1 MKFVI
6 TESQQ
11 ESLKNKVYQI
21 IDNMG
26 LKKAIKLVNGF
37 DNLVKVL
44 FDGDMSRVGELLEP
58 PYFMKLREL
67 EIPGQY
73 WKEIFSNI
81 FNQSVEVI
89 LTGTVYG
96 ENDYKIY
103 EEGLDGL
110 YDLKTY
116 HDNGILK
123 SILKTFLDDSWEKY
137 EYNDEGYLTRWEN
150 STGDWQ
156 IREYD
161 ENMNVVW
168 MEENTGKWTKCE
180 YNEDGDIVYREG
192 SDGSWLRYGY
202 DEDGKPIFIRGSKDK
217 NINESRSN
225 LNWFKRRVFNQEI
238 SDQEIYDLL
247 KDIVVEGG
255 DYVDVCDYTYGD
267 GKDDYIREI
276 IRGSVPTF
284 IYSID
289 ELGESYS
296 EDLEEFV
303 KKLIVDNFY
312 DMISNHYDNYLEL
325 CDE

>member
-37 DNLVKVL
+37 DNLIKVL
-44 FDGDMSRVGELLEP
+44 YDGDMFRVGELLEP
-58 PYFMKLREL
+58 PYFMNLRDL
-67 EIPGQY
+67 EIPSQY
-73 WKEIFSNI
+73 WKGIFSDI

-89 LTGTVYG
+89 VTGTVYG
-96 ENDYKIY
+96 ENGYEIY
-103 EEGLDGL
+103 SEGLDGL

-123 SILKTFLDDSWEKY
+123 SILKTFLDNSWEKY
-137 EYNDEGYLTRWEN
+137 EYNDEGYITRWEN

-168 MEENTGKWTKCE
+168 MEENTGKWTKSE

-192 SDGSWLRYGY
+192 SDGSWLRYEY
-202 DEDGKPIFIRGSKDK
+202 DENGKPIFTRGSKDK
-217 NINESRSN
+217 NINESKSN
-225 LNWFKRRVFNQEI
+225 LNWFKRRVFNHEI